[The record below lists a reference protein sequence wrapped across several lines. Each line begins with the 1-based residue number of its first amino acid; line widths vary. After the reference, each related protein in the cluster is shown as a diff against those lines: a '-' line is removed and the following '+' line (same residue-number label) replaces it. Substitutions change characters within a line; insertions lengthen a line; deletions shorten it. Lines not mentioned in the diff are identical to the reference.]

1 MLVSVAMSKIDK
13 LVHFSIIPPFLIS
26 LTVLTFVVFMND
38 LGKLSELLITHNA
51 SPKTVLIIM
60 GSIAP
65 GVLIFSLPMSFLIG
79 SLIGLSGLAG
89 ECQITA
95 LRACGVP
102 LRRLL
107 RPVTI
112 LGIFVGIATAVMSVF
127 VLPKTNDMRID
138 LMSLIG
144 FRQATS
150 QVVARV
156 FNDDFPNVVFYLD
169 ELSLDRQHWGP
180 VFLADNSNPRAPR
193 IIMARE
199 GTWVTD
205 PVGARLQLHLQNG
218 TIYEINPQ
226 EPDKDNTSVFAAT
239 DIPIDI
245 REDIGVELMKEEKAK
260 PSSQATLKLWR
271 SSSKTD
277 PAQRREEL
285 IELHKR
291 LALPCSVL
299 GFALMSVAL
308 GTFARRAGRTSGS
321 VLSLVLVLLYYVLFI
336 NGMHLSKIESVPVWI
351 GLWGAD
357 IILLGI
363 GIALLVN
370 AERNSWLAQFSSTFR
385 WKPRFADLFSRFHLG
400 SIGSAFQQINDVAF
414 ATTGRLA
421 RSRFPKV
428 LDSYIGR
435 GFLVYFL
442 WSVLICYS
450 LFVVLTLFDLLDQII
465 RNKVDFGVVVRYF
478 IFLTPHILLLSVPMA
493 VLLAILILFG
503 ILEKGSEVTAMK
515 AGGWSLY
522 RIALP
527 ILIISSIICGGIYF
541 MQDYILPSA
550 NTRQDAL
557 RNQIRGKPPQTFG
570 KERKWIFGQSDR
582 IYNYDYYNPDKNM
595 FVRLNVYEVD
605 MRQLTLRRRITARQ
619 ASISEKGQWSLEDGW
634 IRNFENNRGGFQ
646 PFKKQA
652 FAFPEPASYFKKEI
666 FEPKESSK
674 MTYLELKNYID
685 YLRQSGYNA
694 TELQIQLYM
703 KISFPLSCFVMALIG
718 VPFSFSMGKKG
729 AFFGI
734 TASIAIAITYW
745 GIFRIFEQM
754 GAYGMLAP
762 VLAAWA
768 PNVLFASAGLTLL
781 FTIKT

>member
-1 MLVSVAMSKIDK
+1 L
-13 LVHFSIIPPFLIS
+13 
-26 LTVLTFVVFMND
+26 
-38 LGKLSELLITHNA
+38 
-51 SPKTVLIIM
+51 
-60 GSIAP
+60 
-65 GVLIFSLPMSFLIG
+65 
-79 SLIGLSGLAG
+79 
-89 ECQITA
+89 
-95 LRACGVP
+95 
-102 LRRLL
+102 
-107 RPVTI
+107 
-112 LGIFVGIATAVMSVF
+112 
-127 VLPKTNDMRID
+127 
-138 LMSLIG
+138 
-144 FRQATS
+144 
-150 QVVARV
+150 
-156 FNDDFPNVVFYLD
+156 
-169 ELSLDRQHWGP
+169 
-180 VFLADNSNPRAPR
+180 
-193 IIMARE
+193 
-199 GTWVTD
+199 
-205 PVGARLQLHLQNG
+205 GARLQLHLQNG

-245 REDIGVELMKEEKAK
+245 REDFSAQLMKEEKAK

-271 SSSKTD
+271 SSNTD

-299 GFALMSVAL
+299 GFALISVAL

-351 GLWGAD
+351 GIWGAD

-363 GIALLVN
+363 GFALLVN
-370 AERNSWLAQFSSTFR
+370 AERNSWLAQFSSTFQ

-400 SIGSAFQQINDVAF
+400 SIRSVFQQINDVAF

-428 LDSYIGR
+428 LDSYIAR

-465 RNKVDFGVVVRYF
+465 RNKVDFGVVARYF

-522 RIALP
+522 RIAVP

-541 MQDYILPSA
+541 MQEYILPSA

-557 RNQIRGKPPQTFG
+557 RNKIRGKPPQTFG

-595 FVRLNVYEVD
+595 FIRLNVYEVD

-634 IRNFENNRGGFQ
+634 IRDFDNNRGGFQ

-768 PNVLFASAGLTLL
+768 PNVLFASAGLALL
-781 FTIKT
+781 FTLKT